1 MNNEDSELKEACES
15 IMNEVTASE
24 DELKKTIIGYDLYK
38 SGQYRRSGLNRRI
51 SKTAVAAVVII
62 CCVIL
67 IGGGVV
73 YAFYRD
79 AITDH
84 FFGKDS
90 EPAKELYNSE
100 DRVYSFGRN
109 KIVLHGTICDESTG
123 VAYLSFEAYDSESE
137 TCNDKSTVW
146 SDLTFLGS
154 VEPEMQ
160 RHISLIGCT
169 VGEDNYYIIISN
181 CDGYQCRTTGN
192 ISFFKCYFNPET
204 NIDDNSFG
212 YLVLDEKGIQ
222 DFLND
227 YKNMDVDR
235 ILYGDD
241 ERYYLKPMEE
251 QGFDMERVQPEM
263 LALLDKHG
271 LERISRD
278 NLIVR
283 SVDVDGVSV
292 VLGKTDC
299 FIKYNMKDKIDRIAL
314 VREDGTEIQIIK
326 NGELTN
332 NGHYAFGEVDKK
344 SGDVFY
350 QYGYGLVLGDKENV
364 TIIINDNTIR

>member
-1 MNNEDSELKEACES
+1 
-15 IMNEVTASE
+15 
-24 DELKKTIIGYDLYK
+24 
-38 SGQYRRSGLNRRI
+38 
-51 SKTAVAAVVII
+51 
-62 CCVIL
+62 
-67 IGGGVV
+67 
-73 YAFYRD
+73 
-79 AITDH
+79 
-84 FFGKDS
+84 
-90 EPAKELYNSE
+90 
-100 DRVYSFGRN
+100 
-109 KIVLHGTICDESTG
+109 
-123 VAYLSFEAYDSESE
+123 
-137 TCNDKSTVW
+137 
-146 SDLTFLGS
+146 
-154 VEPEMQ
+154 
-160 RHISLIGCT
+160 
-169 VGEDNYYIIISN
+169 
-181 CDGYQCRTTGN
+181 
-192 ISFFKCYFNPET
+192 
-204 NIDDNSFG
+204 
-212 YLVLDEKGIQ
+212 
-222 DFLND
+222 
-227 YKNMDVDR
+227 MDVDR

-364 TIIINDNTIR
+364 TIIINDNTIK

>member
-1 MNNEDSELKEACES
+1 MNKEDIEIKEAYIA
-15 IMNEVTASE
+15 IMDEVAASE
-24 DELKKTIIGYDLYK
+24 DELERTIANYDLY
-38 SGQYRRSGLNRRI
+38 RLDNCRNRLIKRKL
-51 SKTAVAAVVII
+51 SKVALVAIVAI
-62 CCVIL
+62 CSVIL
-67 IGGGVV
+67 LSGVLV
-73 YAFYRD
+73 YAFYHD
-79 AITDH
+79 AISEY

-90 EPAKELYNSE
+90 NKITEIYNRE
-100 DRVYSFGRN
+100 DKVYSFGRN

-222 DFLND
+222 DFLDD

-283 SVDVDGVSV
+283 SVEVDGISV

-326 NGELTN
+326 NGELTS